1 MATKTDPLDIAKWGI
16 LLAGGY
22 LVFTF
27 FKRTGLIPSATDQ
40 QASNLD
46 IKIDSKDWTKPDFY
60 KKPAPTGYEAILY
73 TVSATQNMINDIY
86 DSRGFFNDCESCIV
100 GTLRK
105 IQYKTQYSWL
115 ANAFYN
121 KYKKDMTAY
130 IREGF
135 NETELYPAWLHLES
149 LPVYR
154 KK

>member
-1 MATKTDPLDIAKWGI
+1 MAAKTDPLDIAKWGI

-27 FKRTGLIPSATDQ
+27 FKRTGLIPSAADQ
-40 QASNLD
+40 QATNLD
-46 IKIDSKDWTKPDFY
+46 QTVDRKDWTKADFY
-60 KKPAPTGYEAILY
+60 KKPAPSGYEVVLY
-73 TVSATQNMINDIY
+73 TAASTERLIKDIY
-86 DSRGFFNDCESCIV
+86 DSRGFFNDCESCIL

-105 IQYKTQYSWL
+105 LQYKTQYSWL

-121 KYKKDMTAY
+121 KYRKDMTAY

-135 NETELYPAWLHLES
+135 NETDLYPAWLHLDS
-149 LPVYR
+149 LPTYR